1 LRREKA
7 AAVAAAAKEEN
18 IATEVVEQTA
28 KKEKKKRLSAVAAAV
43 VDNGATT
50 SKKSVTDKK
59 KSPSLSAPNE
69 DLSMID
75 ADDSTSISPETHKS
89 KKDKKK
95 KAPTSASPSAYAS
108 TLAPSEDVS
117 MTDQDQATTS
127 PEPVAGPA
135 PSKPQAKPEV
145 EDVFGNI
152 YLRRVVAELT
162 DDLDKVREAN
172 DFSNRSMPM
181 LIHALRQGSSVYS
194 AEERR
199 RVIGASAT
207 ATA

>member
-1 LRREKA
+1 
-7 AAVAAAAKEEN
+7 
-18 IATEVVEQTA
+18 
-28 KKEKKKRLSAVAAAV
+28 
-43 VDNGATT
+43 VDNGAST
-50 SKKSVTDKK
+50 SKKLVKDKK
-59 KSPSLSAPNE
+59 KSSSLSAPNE
-69 DLSMID
+69 DVSMID
-75 ADDSTSISPETHKS
+75 ADDSTSISPEAHES
-89 KKDKKK
+89 KKDRKK
-95 KAPTSASPSAYAS
+95 KAATSASTSASA
-108 TLAPSEDVS
+108 TTPAPSDDVS

-127 PEPVAGPA
+127 SEPVAVPA
-135 PSKPQAKPEV
+135 PSKPEAKPEV

-181 LIHALRQGSSVYS
+181 LIHALKQGSSVYS

-199 RVIGASAT
+199 RVVGAAAT